1 VDKTNSLWKTFVILV
16 PGFIVTTQVGCSGPQ
31 SALDAAGEEAQRIA
45 TLFWWMTAV
54 ATVIWVIVA
63 GLAVYAVAIN
73 TERHNVRTSRLYI
86 IGGGVVAPTLILT
99 VLATIG
105 LAMIPGLVKT
115 APPDSLKI
123 RVRGAQWWWRVEYQD
138 PNSEEEIF
146 KQTIFD
152 TDRSSRRDAH
162 GTKANA
168 IDDSSSSPAQ
178 QLAAF
183 ETANEIRIP
192 VNRPVQFYLE
202 SEDVIHS
209 FWIPALGGKIDMIP
223 GRQTRLALV
232 PRRTG
237 IFRGVCAEYCGDSH
251 AWMSFYVIVM
261 EQDEFDQWYTNQLQT
276 GRQANTTQTRRG
288 QQLFMSTGC
297 GACHTIR
304 GIDADGTIGP
314 DLTHVGS
321 RVSIAAGAF
330 TGGQP
335 GDPQTDQDDFYQWIK
350 NPEHYKSSVNMPSF
364 DMLSDSDLKALA
376 AYLKSLE

>member
-1 VDKTNSLWKTFVILV
+1 MILV
-16 PGFIVTTQVGCSGPQ
+16 PGVIAIAHVGCSGPQ

-45 TLFWWMTAV
+45 TLFWWMTAA
-54 ATVIWVIVA
+54 ATVIWGIVVA
-63 GLAVYAVAIN
+63 LAVYAVAIN

-99 VLATIG
+99 VLASIG

-115 APPDSLKI
+115 APQDSLQI

-138 PNSEEEIF
+138 PNSDEEIF
-146 KQTIFD
+146 KQSIFD
-152 TDRSSRRDAH
+152 TDRSSRRDVQDPQAE
-162 GTKANA
+162 A
-168 IDDSSSSPAQ
+168 IDDSSSPTVQ
-178 QLAAF
+178 PLAAF

-223 GRQTRLALV
+223 GRQTRLALM
-232 PRRTG
+232 PTRTG

-251 AWMSFYVIVM
+251 AWMNFYVIVM

-276 GRQANTTQTRRG
+276 ARRPNTTQTRRG
-288 QQLFMSTGC
+288 QELFMSSGC
-297 GACHTIR
+297 AACHTVR
-304 GIDADGTIGP
+304 GIDANGTIGP
-314 DLTHVGS
+314 DLTHVGN

-350 NPEHYKSSVNMPSF
+350 NPEHYKPAVNMPSF
-364 DMLSDSDLKALA
+364 DMLSDTDLKALA